1 MLFRS
6 IQELRHEFG
15 FSLTEILP
23 YTTIKRSTFYYQAHR
38 HENKDDQELLQV
50 IKDIKQQNPGYGYR
64 PVIDELHR
72 VGSKLITNGLAV

>member
-1 MLFRS
+1 MPNFRAIVDEYQI

-50 IKDIKQQNPGYGYR
+50 IKDIKQQCCF
-64 PVIDELHR
+64 LQFKTF
-72 VGSKLITNGLAV
+72 SLKLPS